1 MRPCQ
6 NFQKSIDKRGGSIY
20 IIRWLAEAND
30 QTNKVIYMNLT
41 DAILGKEYIIQSIRT
56 NDEELNAF
64 LFSLGCYS
72 GEPITVISR
81 RRGGCVVSI
90 KDGRYSIDRQLA
102 EAILI

>member
-1 MRPCQ
+1 
-6 NFQKSIDKRGGSIY
+6 
-20 IIRWLAEAND
+20 
-30 QTNKVIYMNLT
+30 MNLT
-41 DAILGKEYIIQSIRT
+41 QAMEGKEYIVQKIDT

-81 RRGGCVVSI
+81 RKGGCVVSI
-90 KDGRYSIDRQLA
+90 KDGRYHIDTPLA